1 MLSCLMGFKKY
12 SWFVFVC
19 LFILSACK
27 QPNARLEQVVLLPNY
42 PSGSALAFLNNELYL
57 MGDDAASLL
66 KLDKDFT
73 IKDSVLLLANVGRRM
88 DKASKP
94 DLEAMT
100 VLSYKKMSLLLM
112 VGSGSA
118 DSLRSVAWLYGP
130 DGKEKIDLNP
140 FYNRLKETG
149 IKELNIEGLTTYAG
163 GIILTSRGNK
173 SFRKNFLVFT
183 TKDFFTNQDSADLK
197 IAAVGVNSD
206 TSLFNGISGADYAT
220 KSDKLF
226 LTVSTENTY
235 DSYADGGI
243 GKSYLW
249 IINDISRKKFT
260 HINPDRII
268 DLEAIDA
275 RFKGHKIESVCIV
288 NETSKAFE
296 LVLAADDDKGE
307 TLLFKLLLKK

>member
-1 MLSCLMGFKKY
+1 MAFKKY
-12 SWFVFVC
+12 SCVAIGC
-19 LFILSACK
+19 LFSLLCC
-27 QPNARLEQVVLLPNY
+27 QHPTARLEKILLLPNY

-57 MGDDAASLL
+57 MGDDASSLL
-66 KLDKDFT
+66 KLNKDFT
-73 IKDSVLLLANVGRRM
+73 ITDSVLILKNVGRRM

-100 VLSYKKMSLLLM
+100 AVSYQKMSILLM
-112 VGSGSA
+112 LGSGSA

-130 DGKEKIDLNP
+130 DGKQKIDVNP
-140 FYNRLKETG
+140 FYNRIKGAG
-149 IKELNIEGLTTYAG
+149 IKELNIEGLTTYPG
-163 GIILTSRGNK
+163 GFILTSRGNK

-197 IAAVGVNSD
+197 IAAIGVNTD
-206 TSLFNGISGADYAT
+206 TSLFNGVSGADYAT
-220 KSDKLF
+220 NSDKL
-226 LTVSTENTY
+226 LLSVSTENTY
-235 DSYADGGI
+235 DSYTDGSI

-249 IINDISRKKFT
+249 IINDISRKKFS

-275 RFKGHKIESVCIV
+275 RFKGHKIESVCIIA
-288 NETSKAFE
+288 ETRTAFE

-307 TLLFKLLLKK
+307 TLLFKLYLKK

>member
-1 MLSCLMGFKKY
+1 MAFKIK
-12 SWFVFVC
+12 SWAASIC
-19 LFILSACK
+19 LFTLLAC
-27 QPNARLEQVVLLPNY
+27 QRASTRLEKMVVLPGY

-73 IKDSVLLLANVGRRM
+73 IKDSVLILENVGRRM

-100 VLSYKKMSLLLM
+100 VLSYKKMSLLLL

-118 DSLRSVAWLYGP
+118 DSIRSVAWLYGP
-130 DGKEKIDLNP
+130 DGKQKIDMNS
-140 FYNRLKETG
+140 FYNRLKEAG
-149 IKELNIEGLTTYAG
+149 VKELNIEGLTTYAG

-183 TKDFFTNQDSADLK
+183 TKDFFTNQDSADFQ

-206 TSLFNGISGADYAT
+206 TSLFNGVSGADYAT
-220 KSDKLF
+220 KSDKLL

-235 DSYADGGI
+235 DSFNDGSI

-288 NETSKAFE
+288 GETLKEFD